1 MPKASDAC
9 PVPVPRESVLELYE
23 RRILVLIENTKEE
36 GGGFSQI
43 LLDPDQFVKVSGA
56 IFGCFPVSRDPENE
70 DLEIR
75 KVPLDLGKPLPGK
88 VFEGMRTT
96 A

>member
-1 MPKASDAC
+1 MQRTSDKC
-9 PVPVPRESVLELYE
+9 PISIPRESVLELYE
-23 RRILVLIENTKEE
+23 RRILVLIENTEDE

-43 LLDPDQFVKVSGA
+43 LLDPDQFARVSGA

-75 KVPLDLGKPLPGK
+75 RVPLDLGKPLPGN